1 MSRRQRVSG
10 RCDISAAVVMRMGAC
25 LHSVSG
31 ESQPWRPPTAGRGW
45 QCRGRQDGGHG
56 RGRERRI
63 FRKCLREGSSLW
75 LGAEPHRQLDAD
87 GSLHPVNSDTATPPS
102 LRRTWFVVL
111 LISLYRKVTK
121 KGASASGPGGAQT
134 DGVEAYDSE
143 DGSATGSDA
152 PGSGTVTPKNGSA
165 TGSLK
170 GGRAA
175 AATMAGGRRRK
186 AVRKR

>member
-1 MSRRQRVSG
+1 MKVNLGGPPRLDDDGNVVGGKMVDMVVEGNAVYFVS
-10 RCDISAAVVMRMGAC
+10 A
-25 LHSVSG
+25 SVSG
-31 ESQPWRPPTAGRGW
+31 
-45 QCRGRQDGGHG
+45 
-56 RGRERRI
+56 
-63 FRKCLREGSSLW
+63 LW
-75 LGAEPHRQLDAD
+75 PGAEPHRQLDGD

-102 LRRTWFVVL
+102 WRRTWFIAL
-111 LISLYRKVTK
+111 LISLYRKVAK
-121 KGASASGPGGAQT
+121 KGASAADVGGAQT